1 MVRAP
6 WFFAFVVL
14 LVPLHGER
22 VTVPLDGTWQ
32 IDESVSAD
40 DRPAGFTHTAPV
52 PGLANLASPPF
63 ADVDRFDSR
72 ELIENRVRRKML
84 PESARVQTVGIP
96 HQARNYF
103 WYRRAFRVQA
113 RKQTA
118 ILRINKAQFGTA
130 VWLNGVKLGEHFGC
144 FTASYFDA
152 TKAVRWNAEN
162 DLVVRV
168 GAHPAALPASVPAG
182 TDFEKLKWTP
192 GIYDSVSFQ
201 LADNPVIETV
211 QVAPDIHTSSILVET
226 AVRSYGAATKTP
238 LKFAVRT
245 WPDKRLVA
253 ESGVPVV
260 SVAANGT
267 ASVQTR
273 IRIPGAQLWSPERP
287 FLYTLEAST
296 SGDGA
301 TTRFGMRE
309 FRFDTPTR
317 RAYLNG
323 RPYFMRGSNITL
335 HRFFEDPNCGRL
347 PWDRAWVRKLLVD
360 IPKKMHWNSFRFCIG
375 PVPDFWMDYA
385 DEAGLLIQNE
395 FFTWTGRNM
404 PDTWRQWS
412 TGELIAE
419 YKEYMR
425 DNWNHPSQAIWD
437 ACNESEAAVLGEEV
451 IPAVRGL
458 DLSNRPWE
466 NGYNTPSGP
475 DDPVED
481 HPYLFGNAVFQMS
494 NLETMTGGTSTN
506 SGHPTAHAAFINEY
520 GWVWLN
526 RDGSPTLLTENVYK
540 RLVGADATPE
550 KRFLYNAYWLAG
562 LTEFWRAH
570 RNFAGV
576 LHFVYLTASF
586 PGAFT
591 SDHFRDVA
599 RLELEP
605 HFVDYVGE
613 AFKPLGVYIN
623 FWREELPANAPRTF
637 AVMMVNDHDSPRRG
651 MLRLTLEDARGQAA
665 ASAERAFELN
675 ALGAHTWHLTLDV
688 PAGEGSYTLKA
699 TAASGSEAPTV
710 SRRMVR
716 VVKAK

>member
-360 IPKKMHWNSFRFCIG
+360 IPKKMH
-375 PVPDFWMDYA
+375 
-385 DEAGLLIQNE
+385 
-395 FFTWTGRNM
+395 
-404 PDTWRQWS
+404 
-412 TGELIAE
+412 
-419 YKEYMR
+419 
-425 DNWNHPSQAIWD
+425 
-437 ACNESEAAVLGEEV
+437 
-451 IPAVRGL
+451 
-458 DLSNRPWE
+458 
-466 NGYNTPSGP
+466 
-475 DDPVED
+475 
-481 HPYLFGNAVFQMS
+481 
-494 NLETMTGGTSTN
+494 
-506 SGHPTAHAAFINEY
+506 
-520 GWVWLN
+520 
-526 RDGSPTLLTENVYK
+526 
-540 RLVGADATPE
+540 
-550 KRFLYNAYWLAG
+550 
-562 LTEFWRAH
+562 
-570 RNFAGV
+570 
-576 LHFVYLTASF
+576 
-586 PGAFT
+586 
-591 SDHFRDVA
+591 
-599 RLELEP
+599 
-605 HFVDYVGE
+605 
-613 AFKPLGVYIN
+613 
-623 FWREELPANAPRTF
+623 
-637 AVMMVNDHDSPRRG
+637 
-651 MLRLTLEDARGQAA
+651 
-665 ASAERAFELN
+665 
-675 ALGAHTWHLTLDV
+675 
-688 PAGEGSYTLKA
+688 
-699 TAASGSEAPTV
+699 
-710 SRRMVR
+710 
-716 VVKAK
+716 